1 MILIFLLFLT
11 IPLFPQIK
19 VQNFVDKKEVYLG
32 DIVNYYVSIE
42 YLQNIKIDKFE
53 IYDVLKDTTGVEN
66 FVLYNA
72 KSKKIKKL
80 FTNKVVHKFIFKL
93 IPVQLGTL
101 KIGEINFSYK
111 NLQTN
116 EDKTIVVPSVEVV
129 VKPYPKPNKKVFDG
143 QLIDIK
149 EQIWIKNY
157 LWLILFFLC
166 IFSILG
172 WIVYQYR
179 LKPKEAQVLKIEQEI
194 DIKEVAL
201 KKLDELWQK
210 NLISCGLIKEFYFEL
225 TEIIRWYLEKKYK
238 INALELTTE
247 ELFSALKKRVDKK
260 YNIELKS
267 FLDKADLV
275 KFAKHIPE
283 EKQIFKDFEDA
294 KRFIV

>member
-11 IPLFPQIK
+11 TPLFPQIK

-42 YLQNIKIDKFE
+42 HPQNIKIDKFE
-53 IYDVLKDTTGVEN
+53 IYDVLKDTTGAEN
-66 FVLYNA
+66 FVLYNT

-101 KIGEINFSYK
+101 KIGEINISYK

-116 EDKTIVVPSVEVV
+116 EDKIIVVPSVEVV

-149 EQIWIKNY
+149 GQIWIKNY

-179 LKPKEAQVLKIEQEI
+179 LKPKEAQFLKIEQEI

-294 KRFIV
+294 KKFIV